1 MRSSLLAVA
10 ALVAAPLADSALAAQ
25 GASRPALVARID
37 SIMNAAIAG
46 GQVVGAS
53 IAVVRGRDT
62 IAVKGYGK
70 ANLELG
76 VATPPNAIYEIGSVT
91 KQFTGAAIMQLVE
104 QGKLSLD
111 DDISKW
117 VPQFNTKGRRIAVRR
132 LLDHTSGIRGYTEI
146 PEARALM
153 PFALAKDSILQVIA
167 KWPYDFEPGEEQI
180 YNNSAFFLAGMIVEK
195 ASGESYAGYVKKHLF
210 EPAGMTASHYCS
222 DVTITPNKTTGY
234 DWGGSNG
241 PIQKRPLS
249 HVWPYAAGSLCSTAR
264 DLVAWNTALH
274 RSRTI
279 LGADAYR
286 QLTTPDTLN
295 DGTRVGYA
303 KGLAFTPVVGH
314 RSIHHGGGIN
324 GWTSDNLYFPDDSL
338 SIIVLYNVSG
348 AFRAV
353 GDLGGDRRGSAR
365 AKGGHVDADRGRGE
379 SLCGDIHGARAR
391 WAAVADDRGRE
402 RRRVGAV
409 PWQQADAD
417 PCGEQHLRVG
427 RRPLRLHRQCGDDH
441 GGAPGRW
448 FTEQHAEAQVASSVI
463 PREAPV
469 NPRVEL

>member
-132 LLDHTSGIRGYTEI
+132 LLDHTSAIRGYTEI

-348 AFRAV
+348 PSGPSETSEAIAEAV
-353 GDLGGDRRGSAR
+353 LGRKAVTSTPIVGEASRYAGTFT
-365 AKGGHVDADRGRGE
+365 GRGRGGPQ
-379 SLCGDIHGARAR
+379 SLTI
-391 WAAVADDRGRE
+391 VVE
-402 RRRVGAV
+402 NGAV
-409 PWQQADAD
+409 SAQFR
-417 PCGEQHLRVG
+417 GSKRMLTHVG
-427 RRPLRLHRQCGDDH
+427 NNTFVWGGVRFVFTDSAGTITAVRLD
-441 GGAPGRW
+441 GGSQNNMLKRK
-448 FTEQHAEAQVASSVI
+448 
-463 PREAPV
+463 
-469 NPRVEL
+469 